1 MSKLYAGSIAV
12 PLRALVPIK
21 PCLGIGILFTEIS
34 DLDQEY
40 LQNLLLVL
48 SGHFQ
53 GEPSVVALPVNLSAR
68 EVIEALASL
77 FATQS
82 FVTRDEFL
90 YTIEQFTK

>member
-1 MSKLYAGSIAV
+1 MVKTSD
-12 PLRALVPIK
+12 
-21 PCLGIGILFTEIS
+21 PCLGMGIVFTEIS

-53 GEPSVVALPVNLSAR
+53 GESTVVALSANLSTR

-90 YTIEQFTK
+90 YTIKQFTK